1 MKYHIEMIGKLIGNK
16 LYHRIL
22 QFCTVLFLVRF
33 FIFTPALSQL
43 VVLAP
48 HPDDGEASCG
58 GLIFNTV
65 KAGGEVIILTM
76 TGGELGIGGK
86 NIQEARAIRAVEA
99 HNAANVLGAKV
110 EFLGPVD
117 ASLYVDAETT
127 KKLTEVLMR
136 INPTIVVAPWPL
148 DVHPDHQATG
158 ILAWRVFMDKR
169 LKFGLYFYE
178 TSNSP
183 HTKTFQFVPTH
194 YGDITDA
201 MKIKQEATYQHKS
214 QSPEE
219 WFGMYENM
227 ARVHGYEADVTFAE
241 AYIKALN
248 SSGMGGRPGV
258 TGRTLVK

>member
-1 MKYHIEMIGKLIGNK
+1 MKNSKRMPGKQIGNIWNLLISK
-16 LYHRIL
+16 FCIAFCIV
-22 QFCTVLFLVRF
+22 QFCVFTTV
-33 FIFTPALSQL
+33 LSQL

-86 NIQEARAIRAVEA
+86 SIEEARAIRDVEA

-110 EFLGPVD
+110 KFLGPVD
-117 ASLYVDAETT
+117 ASLFVDTT
-127 KKLTEVLMR
+127 TFNMLMEELIR
-136 INPTIVVAPWPL
+136 INPTVVVAPWPL

-158 ILAWRVFMDKR
+158 ILAWRAFMDRR
-169 LKFGLYFYE
+169 LKFDLYFYE

-183 HTKTFQFVPTH
+183 HTKTFQFYPTH
-194 YGDITDA
+194 YVDITDA
-201 MKIKQEATYQHKS
+201 MNKKREATLQHKS

-227 ARVHGYEADVTFAE
+227 ARVHGYESDVTFSE
-241 AYIKALN
+241 GYIKAMN
-248 SSGMGGRPGV
+248 SSGMGGRSGIV
-258 TGRTLVK
+258 SKTLGK